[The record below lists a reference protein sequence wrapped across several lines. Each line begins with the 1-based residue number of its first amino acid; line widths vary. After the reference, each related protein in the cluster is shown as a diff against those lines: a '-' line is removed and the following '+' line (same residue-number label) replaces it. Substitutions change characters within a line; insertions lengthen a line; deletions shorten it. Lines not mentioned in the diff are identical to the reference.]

1 MESALRFKQDVE
13 KALEMFM
20 DGAITSDDVVSM
32 TYTASEKFKNGE
44 SE

>member
-1 MESALRFKQDVE
+1 MAALRFKQAVE

-20 DGAITSDDVVSM
+20 DGIITSDDVVIM
-32 TYTASEKFKNGE
+32 TSRASEIFKKEE